1 MPNNT
6 SPTLPTSILLLLNA
20 ITSKLVTITT
30 FLTLIYFH
38 NYFTF
43 HFVVG
48 SILNMMLGKAMKRI
62 LNIQRPTQ
70 SIKSDPGMPSSHATS
85 LSYFATSFTFTA
97 SNPEFQ
103 YNSSLIILSSWLYV
117 FTICYTRTTI
127 TNVHT
132 VPQIAAGLMLGTTF
146 ASIWY
151 YIVLQHSSV
160 ESVVFSDYLWKMNEK
175 SLFGEVW
182 WYIYNLKY
190 GNGTRNGTDTQR
202 DRNKQILNGCKRYMT
217 INACF
222 HLFYMTGIILNF
234 VCVSN

>member
-38 NYFTF
+38 NYFTL

-85 LSYFATSFTFTA
+85 LSYFATSFTLTA
-97 SNPEFQ
+97 SNPAFQ
-103 YNSSLIILSSWLYV
+103 YNSSLIILASWLYV
-117 FTICYTRTTI
+117 FTICYTRTKI

-132 VPQIAAGLMLGTTF
+132 LPQIAAGLMLGTTF
-146 ASIWY
+146 ASIWFY
-151 YIVLQHSSV
+151 MVLQHSSV
-160 ESVVFSDYLWKMNEK
+160 ESVVFSD
-175 SLFGEVW
+175 FG
-182 WYIYNLKY
+182 
-190 GNGTRNGTDTQR
+190 
-202 DRNKQILNGCKRYMT
+202 
-217 INACF
+217 F
-222 HLFYMTGIILNF
+222 
-234 VCVSN
+234 